1 MEAVI
6 DVYLID
12 PTEYISRRGLL
23 RGTNMACLEGLRKT
37 PRNRPK
43 NEAGKP
49 TYQPQRNIRNL
60 KYPDT

>member
-23 RGTNMACLEGLRKT
+23 RGTITACLEGLGK
-37 PRNRPK
+37 PPKPPQKRNRKAKLSTAANSP
-43 NEAGKP
+43 
-49 TYQPQRNIRNL
+49 
-60 KYPDT
+60 